1 MPFWADC
8 ERKMEKK
15 EYKIIDGTSY
25 NVETPE
31 RVVRNLEAS
40 RKHGMRIVIFY
51 GDGTTGKAWGD
62 IEEGRVGRSTG
73 NIRIPLII
81 SSSRSMGGPG
91 ILDNCI
97 VKILQAAGKS
107 VLYQHPQY
115 NKTGVAFYGKN
126 AKYA

>member
-1 MPFWADC
+1 MALWPEC
-8 ERKMEKK
+8 ERIMEKK
-15 EYKIIDGTSY
+15 EYKIIDNTY
-25 NVETPE
+25 YHKETPE

-40 RKHGMRIVIFY
+40 RKHGMRLVIFY

-62 IEEGRVGRSTG
+62 IEEGRIGRSTG
-73 NIRIPLII
+73 TVKIPLVI
-81 SSSRSMGGPG
+81 SNSRSTGGG
-91 ILDNCI
+91 GVLDHCI
-97 VKILQAAGKS
+97 VKILQAARKA